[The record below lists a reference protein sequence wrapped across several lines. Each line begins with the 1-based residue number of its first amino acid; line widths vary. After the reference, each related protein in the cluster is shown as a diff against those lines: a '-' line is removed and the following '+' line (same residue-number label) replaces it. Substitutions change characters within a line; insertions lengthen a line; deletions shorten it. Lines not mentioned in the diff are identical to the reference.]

1 MGAVCATSE
10 IDRGDRPGR
19 HQERLEFEQLRE
31 IGVESKIPAYLVADK
46 TEIDLE
52 TLRDVTICLT
62 AGAPAPE
69 ILVEDAIEA
78 PAALGPIESTTLP
91 GVAEN
96 IEFKVPPN
104 ATVDLRAA

>member
-1 MGAVCATSE
+1 LNSC
-10 IDRGDRPGR
+10 
-19 HQERLEFEQLRE
+19 E

-62 AGAPAPE
+62 SGAPAPE

-78 PAALGPIESTTLP
+78 SSTLGPIELTNLP
-91 GVAEN
+91 GIAEN
-96 IEFKVPPN
+96 IEFKVPAERN
-104 ATVDLRAA
+104 G

>member
-1 MGAVCATSE
+1 VQQVRSIAVT
-10 IDRGDRPGR
+10 GR
-19 HQERLEFEQLRE
+19 RQERLEFEQLRE

-96 IEFKVPPN
+96 IEFKVPAERN
-104 ATVDLRAA
+104 G